1 MIYKN
6 QPLCQFK
13 LERSATKMLNGDS
26 KDDGDDDD
34 DNNDDDNDN
43 DDNYELRVMLII
55 Q

>member
-6 QPLCQFK
+6 QPLCQVK
-13 LERSATKMLNGDS
+13 LEKATKMLNGDS
-26 KDDGDDDD
+26 EDDDD
-34 DNNDDDNDN
+34 DNNDDDDDN

>member
-6 QPLCQFK
+6 QPLCQVK
-13 LERSATKMLNGDS
+13 LERHTKMLNGDS

-34 DNNDDDNDN
+34 DNNDDDDDN